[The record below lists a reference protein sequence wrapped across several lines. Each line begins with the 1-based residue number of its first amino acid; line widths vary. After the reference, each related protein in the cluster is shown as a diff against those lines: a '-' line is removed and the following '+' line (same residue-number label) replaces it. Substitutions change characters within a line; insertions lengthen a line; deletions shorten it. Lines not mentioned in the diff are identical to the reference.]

1 MMKKVNAAVYK
12 LQPWDMLNGE
22 KYSKEGNLEAHYYH
36 AKNNGGK
43 VLFTTSSGLFR
54 KDSQYVLLTL
64 PQGEK
69 GVLYRVVEKD
79 RYPKMPSNPLFKV
92 PSQWSNLNEKH
103 EQLERY
109 KWIALEVVSDIL
121 TNIQGIPS
129 GQSPRYMDIEI

>member
-12 LQPWDMLNGE
+12 LQPWDMLNSE

-36 AKNNGGK
+36 AKNNEGK

-54 KDSQYVLLTL
+54 RDSQYVLLTL

-69 GVLYRVVEKD
+69 AVLYRVVEKD
-79 RYPKMPSNPLFKV
+79 RYPKMPSNPLFTV
-92 PSQWSNLNEKH
+92 PSQWSNLNKKY
-103 EQLERY
+103 EQPERY
-109 KWIALEVVSDIL
+109 KWVALEVVSDIL
-121 TNIQGIPS
+121 TNIKGIPS